1 MPPLKQFYFSV
12 FENRT
17 PPPPLPNSDRI
28 EFLWQV
34 FAACSIGLGLWY
46 LTWRWTSSLNHEA
59 LWFSVPVVMAESL
72 AYIGLLL
79 FFNNIWRTDDVEK
92 KAPPTCLKEV
102 SPNSG
107 DRLLSVDIFI
117 PTYSEDP
124 ELVRYS
130 IRDACAVTYP
140 EPIDIRVHVLDDG
153 NRLSMKRVSVEEGVN
168 YITRDSNIGFKAGN
182 LRNGMDQ
189 TTGDFMVILDA
200 DTRPFPTILENTL
213 GYFRDPEVAWVQTPQ
228 WFYDIPNGR
237 TLDFVW
243 EKRFGQLGAHTAK
256 LIQRIIGPIRFD
268 QDPFIND
275 PKLFYDVILRRRN
288 RANASFCCGAGS
300 IHRRNSILD
309 GALKAYADTIVEENA
324 GFTAQVQNASDQK
337 ILSDLVR
344 HEACHHH
351 EVTPYKFH
359 VSEDIYTSLI
369 LHSDPD
375 RTHKS
380 VLHPNVES
388 KMLSPQD
395 LKSWVV
401 QRFKYAGGS
410 LDILAHDNRMLR
422 RGLSWGQRAMYG
434 MTFYSY
440 LTPIWNVV
448 FIAAPLI
455 ALFTGISP
463 VEAYT
468 SDFFWHLLPFLIV
481 HELAALFGMWGL
493 DNRKGRMLNLAFF
506 WINLQALWTVVR
518 GREVKFKV
526 TPKERDN
533 GNYLSLVI
541 PQLTVI
547 VLTFAGLL
555 FAAER
560 TYRSGDPALLG
571 SLVVNGFWATINA
584 YSMTVLV
591 SAALWTPAKDPE
603 QSQELQM
610 TKEAA

>member
-1 MPPLKQFYFSV
+1 MPPLKRFYFSIY
-12 FENRT
+12 ENRK
-17 PPPPLPNSDRI
+17 PPLPLPNSKRI

-46 LTWRWTSSLNHEA
+46 LVWRWSSSLNMDA
-59 LWFSVPVVMAESL
+59 LWFALPVVVAETL
-72 AYIGLLL
+72 AFFGLLL
-79 FFNNIWRTDDVEK
+79 FFNNIWSTDDVPQQ
-92 KAPPTCLKEV
+92 APPRTMAEV
-102 SPNSG
+102 SNDGLERP
-107 DRLLSVDIFI
+107 LAVDIFI

-130 IRDACAVTYP
+130 IRDACAVTYSV
-140 EPIDIRVHVLDDG
+140 PIDVRVHVLDDG

-168 YITRDSNIGFKAGN
+168 YITRDSNVGFKAGN

-200 DTRPFPTILENTL
+200 DTRPFPTMLENTL
-213 GYFRDPEVAWVQTPQ
+213 GYFRDPDVAWVQTPQ

-237 TLDFVW
+237 TLDTVW
-243 EKRFGQLGAHTAK
+243 AKRFGEIGKWTAE
-256 LIQRIIGPIRFD
+256 LIQSIIGPVRFD

-309 GALKAYADTIVEENA
+309 GALKAYAHSVTEENK
-324 GFTAQVQNASDQK
+324 GFTAKVIDPHDRKLLAETVTQEA
-337 ILSDLVR
+337 R
-344 HEACHHH
+344 HFH
-351 EVTPYKFH
+351 EITPYKFH

-369 LHSDPD
+369 LHSDPA

-380 VLHPNVES
+380 VLHPTVES

-410 LDILAHDNRMLR
+410 LDILAHDNRMFR
-422 RGLSWGQRAMYG
+422 KGLSWSQKAMYG

-440 LTPIWNVV
+440 LTPIWNCI

-468 SDFFWHLLPFLIV
+468 ADFFWHLLPFLIV
-481 HELAALFGMWGL
+481 HELAALFGMWGI

-506 WINLQALWTVVR
+506 WINIQALWTVAR
-518 GREVKFKV
+518 GQEIKFKV
-526 TPKERDN
+526 TPKERDD

-541 PQLTVI
+541 PQLVI
-547 VLTFAGLL
+547 IILTFAGLL

-560 TYRSGDPALLG
+560 TFRSEDPALLG
-571 SLVVNGFWATINA
+571 SLIVNGFWALINA

-603 QSQELQM
+603 QAVVSNSVG
-610 TKEAA
+610 EAV